1 MARLNFLG
9 YVISQGKMEKTIK
22 VRVLQKKFDKRVQKH
37 FLQKKDYLVHD
48 EGEVCREGD
57 LVRIEQTRP
66 FSATK
71 FFAVAEI
78 KKNKGQQFAEYQKQS
93 KLAVKSE
100 ETEKLTNLRTKIS
113 SSNKSNIYDDVNFIR
128 SIENKDNLNDD
139 EISRVNEIRERYS
152 LDELKKE
159 KLLKTSLSSLS
170 DSLQNLE
177 KEIKLAETL
186 DKVINDNE
194 TEKLH
199 DVFERLKIDETTPRN
214 IKKNKLRKFLL
225 NSDVKELQNLGIKL

>member
-48 EGEVCREGD
+48 EGSVCREGD

-93 KLAVKSE
+93 KLAVKAE
-100 ETEKLTNLRTKIS
+100 ETEKLNKLNEKIRS
-113 SSNKSNIYDDVNFIR
+113 TYKNNIYEDVNFIR
-128 SIENKDNLNDD
+128 SVEGKESFDKEESERIS
-139 EISRVNEIRERYS
+139 EIKERYG
-152 LDELKKE
+152 LNNLVKNE
-159 KLLKTSLSSLS
+159 LLKTSMSTLSESLVK
-170 DSLQNLE
+170 LE
-177 KEIKLAETL
+177 KEIKFAEVL
-186 DKVINDNE
+186 DKIVAENDN
-194 TEKLH
+194 KLNE
-199 DVFERLKIDETTPRN
+199 VFEKLKIDDSTPRN

-225 NSDVKELQNLGIKL
+225 NSQVDELQKLGIKL